1 MPVKLEQVQQV
12 KLISPESNCLIYS
25 RVPLPKRR
33 RTALDIGA
41 FVGEWSNLLAGDFNA
56 VVAFE
61 VRENNRAMLRKNASP
76 NVIVPNIGLGRQP
89 EMAEFVLRGAGPGGG
104 RYAQHIALGRSGPRE
119 VLPVMNLDAFGFDSV
134 DLIKMDVDGS
144 ERDVIYG
151 GVETFWR
158 CKPWLVIETK
168 LLNPWGRQDLLR
180 LIDYEVHSKVSAI
193 DEVWVARENAI
204 VKARHG

>member
-1 MPVKLEQVQQV
+1 VPVNLQQV
-12 KLISPESNCLIYS
+12 ENLKKITPESNRLIYS
-25 RVPLPKRR
+25 RVPLPKKR

-41 FVGEWSNLLAGDFNA
+41 FVGEWSNLLAEDFKV

-76 NVIVPNIGLGRQP
+76 NVIVQSIGLGRQI

-104 RYAQHIALGRSGPRE
+104 RYAQHSSLGRSGPRE
-119 VLPVMNLDAFGFDSV
+119 VLPVMNLDAYGFDSV
-134 DLIKMDVDGS
+134 DLIKIDVDGS

-158 CKPWLVIETK
+158 CKPPLVIETK
-168 LLNPWGRQDLLR
+168 FLNPWGKADLLR
-180 LIDYEVHSKVSAI
+180 LINYRVHSKVSPI
-193 DEVWVARENAI
+193 DEVWVARS
-204 VKARHG
+204 